1 MSSLVNQLERRKQ
14 LVLNIIK
21 TNELLTKEQICDK
34 SNLHNILVEDIL
46 EVLSME
52 NEIEMIVNGRST
64 KWMVKNPQGGK
75 QK

>member
-64 KWMVKNPQGGK
+64 KWRIKK
-75 QK
+75 